1 MADDAPAVPIRSP
14 MQIATP
20 LPLTMMLDRLAVGL
34 LVEKRSDDEAFVF
47 ECNGERIVGENEFA
61 SAVLRNLNQYPT
73 RLAIRRTVGELLC
86 THSHVGWTNI
96 SWDSVKQQQWHGNEV
111 WIHMNVVV
119 ERADARRQGEESD
132 TDVLITDTEID
143 EDDYPDEEGIFTDSE
158 DDEEIVF
165 ETDEEE
171 QPQQAGGGEIA
182 AARTITIPPQV
193 WQQLGVALPA
203 PPIIERTFIADL
215 PINHYEARRRR
226 RRRQPPPPPPPEE
239 CSICMGPL
247 TGNALTL
254 KHMRRGETLDTQR
267 VEAPC
272 GHSEHQVCLGCLRR
286 HATNWSHH
294 SIGPMNHGG
303 VLCPH
308 EGCRAQY
315 LVVDF
320 ARVLE
325 QGDQTK
331 LEEMQRRFSR
341 SGAAVCLGCG
351 DTMHFNPERLRDAQA
366 GSVAQR
372 CTRCPRIQCYHCMRA
387 IHSARFAIA
396 TNVGMHPCRCQ
407 ENMVPEPGHFNR
419 WFVAPPSSVGPLA
432 RNRELTVEDCVR
444 QLTEL
449 CQSEEVHVPCAH
461 CGTRMH
467 RATACME
474 LTHCGIKRCN
484 VCGISGLEHESVL
497 FDHWDG
503 HGVRGCPRWAT
514 DPFWQHVIPQNVV
527 RCEEGVC
534 HTATKDCTDPAH
546 EEYRTAVREVR
557 RMRMLHTALR
567 TLPAGKRN
575 RVIAGLQ
582 GKAAEVLLRVRLAA
596 SHGGLI

>member
-1 MADDAPAVPIRSP
+1 MKRAFSPIRRMTKKLYS
-14 MQIATP
+14 
-20 LPLTMMLDRLAVGL
+20 
-34 LVEKRSDDEAFVF
+34 K
-47 ECNGERIVGENEFA
+47 
-61 SAVLRNLNQYPT
+61 PT
-73 RLAIRRTVGELLC
+73 RRNNHSKLA
-86 THSHVGWTNI
+86 
-96 SWDSVKQQQWHGNEV
+96 
-111 WIHMNVVV
+111 
-119 ERADARRQGEESD
+119 
-132 TDVLITDTEID
+132 
-143 EDDYPDEEGIFTDSE
+143 
-158 DDEEIVF
+158 
-165 ETDEEE
+165 
-171 QPQQAGGGEIA
+171 AGGIA

-193 WQQLGVALPA
+193 WQLGVALPA

-432 RNRELTVEDCVR
+432 RNRELTAEDCVR

-527 RCEEGVC
+527 RCEEEC
-534 HTATKDCTDPAH
+534 ATRLQ
-546 EEYRTAVREVR
+546 RTALTQHTRSIGPPCAKSAACECCTLRFEHFLLEKGIESLQDCRAR
-557 RMRMLHTALR
+557 RPKCCSVCVSPHLTEDSFRMNICKPEQQCLFFFST
-567 TLPAGKRN
+567 TNEWGVPCCVTKR
-575 RVIAGLQ
+575 
-582 GKAAEVLLRVRLAA
+582 KKKFFF
-596 SHGGLI
+596 